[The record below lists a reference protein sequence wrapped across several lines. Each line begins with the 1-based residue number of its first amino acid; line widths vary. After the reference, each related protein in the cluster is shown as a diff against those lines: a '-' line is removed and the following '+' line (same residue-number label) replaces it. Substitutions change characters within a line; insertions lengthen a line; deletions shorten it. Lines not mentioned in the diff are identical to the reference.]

1 MVDLRFAAA
10 VAGATGVG
18 IGAFGAH
25 ALKATLEALPSGKG
39 VDTFRTG
46 NLYHLVHAAALLA
59 LSTSA
64 PEDAERNQRPATL
77 FITGIC
83 LFSGSLYVGTSFVV
97 YTLTACS
104 NTLYLRS
111 QVRFGAGRAAAARA
125 CDAAGRLVFHWR
137 VDLAGDVERNETC
150 VQCN

>member
-46 NLYHLVHAAALLA
+46 NLFHLVHAAALLA
-59 LSTSA
+59 LSTSSA
-64 PEDAERNQRPATL
+64 DDTEKYQRPATL

-83 LFSGSLYVGTSFVV
+83 LFSGSLYG
-97 YTLTACS
+97 LA
-104 NTLYLRS
+104 L
-111 QVRFGAGRAAAARA
+111 GGP
-125 CDAAGRLVFHWR
+125 RLLGPVTPLGGLCFIGGWIS
-137 VDLAGDVERNETC
+137 LAM
-150 VQCN
+150 